1 MFGKEQFP
9 VVLLTFLPTEAVGKT
24 NPVLW
29 GLCSERKQLH
39 DGATV
44 EVFLNI
50 TVKVTPVHLV
60 GLFLGDTH
68 LAVAGHSPLLG
79 GRRVSQV
86 SRTSAGKTKAGKG
99 FSPYRFKD
107 VLREYVF

>member
-39 DGATV
+39 DGAIV
-44 EVFLNI
+44 E
-50 TVKVTPVHLV
+50 
-60 GLFLGDTH
+60 GLP
-68 LAVAGHSPLLG
+68 GHDCQDNTRPLG
-79 GRRVSQV
+79 GSLPR
-86 SRTSAGKTKAGKG
+86 
-99 FSPYRFKD
+99 
-107 VLREYVF
+107 

>member
-1 MFGKEQFP
+1 MLLNTHAHLSVFGKEQFP

-44 EVFLNI
+44 EVFW
-50 TVKVTPVHLV
+50 T
-60 GLFLGDTH
+60 
-68 LAVAGHSPLLG
+68 
-79 GRRVSQV
+79 
-86 SRTSAGKTKAGKG
+86 
-99 FSPYRFKD
+99 
-107 VLREYVF
+107 